1 MATVTVT
8 PWSPVVTNA
17 PDPLAALT
25 GTDRDAAVALTAL
38 FTSYGLGTLAP
49 QIIKF
54 IQQGMS
60 SDTISIELQQTK
72 EYKQRFAANDARLK
86 AGLPVLSPADYIST
100 ETAYRQVMSAAGL
113 PLGFYDSPSDFQKF
127 LENDVSPTEVKS
139 RVDTVSEA
147 IYNAPPE
154 TTNFFKQWYTT
165 GDMIAYALDPKVA
178 SPLIEQRLRA
188 AEAGAV
194 AKGQGLNLSQS
205 NAELIGQQ
213 GGSLASTQQGLGF
226 IAQEQPTTDKLGQI
240 YGIDETQ
247 SDLVKEVFTSDGA
260 AANRRKL
267 LASRERATFAGSGAQ
282 AKTSLS
288 TSGASG
294 V

>member
-1 MATVTVT
+1 MATT
-8 PWSPVVTNA
+8 PT
-17 PDPLAALT
+17 DPLASLT
-25 GTDRDAAVALTAL
+25 GDQRDAAVALTSL
-38 FTSYGLGTLAP
+38 FTSYGLATLAP

-54 IQQGMS
+54 LQQGFS
-60 SDTISIELQQTK
+60 ADTIAVELQDTK

-86 AGLPVLSPADYIST
+86 AGLPVLSPADYVST

-113 PLGFYDSPSDFQKF
+113 PIGFYDSASDFQKF

-139 RVDTVSEA
+139 RVDAVSDA

-178 SPLIEQRLRA
+178 TPLIEQRIRA

-194 AKGQGLNLSQS
+194 ASGQGLNLSKT
-205 NAELIGQQ
+205 NAELIGRQN
-213 GGSLASTQQGLGF
+213 GSLASTQQGLGF

-260 AANRRKL
+260 AANKRKT
-267 LASRERATFAGSGAQ
+267 LASRERASFAGSSAQ
-282 AKTSLS
+282 GKTSLS
-288 TSGASG
+288 TNGASN